1 MACLFSGD
9 GVCSLHGNGAVV
21 VWSADSS
28 SSQPSHLQFR
38 FRFLS
43 ESLDSYFQPLFTWDN
58 LLCFPIVYSVG
69 VCAASSS

>member
-1 MACLFSGD
+1 M
-9 GVCSLHGNGAVV
+9 

-28 SSQPSHLQFR
+28 SSQLSHLQFR

-58 LLCFPIVYSVG
+58 LLAFLLFILLVFMLLPLPEVR
-69 VCAASSS
+69 